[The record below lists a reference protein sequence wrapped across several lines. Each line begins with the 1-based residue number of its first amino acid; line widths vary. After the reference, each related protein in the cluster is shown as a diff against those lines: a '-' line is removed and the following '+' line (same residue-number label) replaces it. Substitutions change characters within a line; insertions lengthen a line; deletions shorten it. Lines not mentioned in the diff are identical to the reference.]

1 MPFGLRLLFWVSALS
16 TAFCAAVHVLTFTGV
31 AFPPAIFLVL
41 LLFVALL
48 FVVWPLAIW
57 RWRRLPRR
65 NLVSEVFG
73 NIPRWMKYLTGAL
86 LVYAFVNFY
95 ACRALNDGGEPA
107 RLADGRL
114 VLQTKAGL
122 GRELS
127 PEEFRAAQAVQVR
140 LLSGHL
146 LVFFGLAVIVVRSVW
161 IKNGPAMADAK
172 V

>member
-1 MPFGLRLLFWVSALS
+1 MPFGLRLLFWVSALG
-16 TAFCAAVHVLTFTGV
+16 AACCAAIHVLTFCGV
-31 AFPPAIFLVL
+31 AFSPVVFVVL
-41 LLFVALL
+41 LLFVPLL

-73 NIPRWMKYLTGAL
+73 NIPRWMKCLTGAL
-86 LVYAFVNFY
+86 LVYAFANFY
-95 ACRALNDGGEPA
+95 VCRALNDWGEPA
-107 RLADGRL
+107 RLNDGRL
-114 VLQTKAGL
+114 VLQTGTRL
-122 GRELS
+122 VRELS
-127 PEEFRAAQAVQVR
+127 GAEFRTAQTVQVR

>member
-16 TAFCAAVHVLTFTGV
+16 TAFCAAVHVLTFAGV
-31 AFPPAIFLVL
+31 AFPPVIFLVL
-41 LLFVALL
+41 LLFVPLL

-73 NIPRWMKYLTGAL
+73 NIPRWMKCLTGAL
-86 LVYAFVNFY
+86 LVYAFANFY
-95 ACRALNDGGEPA
+95 VCRALNDWGEPA
-107 RLADGRL
+107 RLNDGRL
-114 VLQTKAGL
+114 VLQTGTRL
-122 GRELS
+122 VRELS
-127 PEEFRAAQAVQVR
+127 GAEFRTAQTVQVR

>member
-16 TAFCAAVHVLTFTGV
+16 TAFCAAVHVLTFTGI
-31 AFPPAIFLVL
+31 AFPPAILLVL
-41 LLFVALL
+41 LFFVALL

-57 RWRRLPRR
+57 RWRRMPRR

-73 NIPRWMKYLTGAL
+73 NIPRWMKYLAGAL
-86 LVYAFVNFY
+86 LVYAFANFY
-95 ACRALNDGGEPA
+95 VCRALNDGGEPV
-107 RLADGRL
+107 RLHDGSL
-114 VLQTKAGL
+114 VLQTKTGL

-127 PEEFRAAQAVQVR
+127 PEEFRQAQTVQVR

-161 IKNGPAMADAK
+161 IKNGPAMADARI
-172 V
+172 